1 VGAIEKIFSIA
12 AAAFAQPTCAFD
24 DLVLEEPLSGPSGI
38 VLPRL
43 DGGYGT
49 SFSFSVAPVSTP
61 VTPICASNAH
71 RRSWITNAGFGVR
84 YGHNRHRHHK
94 AQRSRAAKEG
104 KNSSDDIISDLGF
117 SLIIAPCLIAKSRHK
132 TTVNFDEDQNMPRLI
147 EQRYPLECR
156 CGSKTRHAGNLRS
169 IAKMAR
175 EGRSAASRC
184 RRLRPWC
191 SRGGAAAGSVFGFA
205 PCFVVEIGGICRFA
219 GMRNNGSVGLLPPP
233 SSKRT
238 RVSRQALRCTSVTL
252 GRRGW

>member
-1 VGAIEKIFSIA
+1 MLTAEAGLPTRASASVTVITVTGTTRLNAASPPKREKI
-12 AAAFAQPTCAFD
+12 
-24 DLVLEEPLSGPSGI
+24 L
-38 VLPRL
+38 
-43 DGGYGT
+43 
-49 SFSFSVAPVSTP
+49 
-61 VTPICASNAH
+61 
-71 RRSWITNAGFGVR
+71 RR
-84 YGHNRHRHHK
+84 
-94 AQRSRAAKEG
+94 
-104 KNSSDDIISDLGF
+104 DIISDLGF
-117 SLIIAPCLIAKSRHK
+117 SLIIASCLIAKSRHK